1 MWFTLYFSRILL
13 SYAVQVKSRIYF
25 LPVFDMTKKKKKVTL
40 WFPAVDFQKSNLF
53 SWFWLAQR
61 KIGRSLM
68 EGFPFISLNLDA
80 GTIVPTGWLCVCW
93 DTTSKE
99 APVDLPT
106 WPQTRVLAVTPGKSR
121 GHSVSAGRRVP
132 RERGPPAQQHR
143 HPSIALCFPRTLR
156 HAALHTSCVRAR
168 WCPCTGR
175 RLPPAAFLFLIVHI
189 PWSMGL

>member
-13 SYAVQVKSRIYF
+13 FYAVQLKSRIYF
-25 LPVFDMTKKKKKVTL
+25 LPVFDMTKKKKKKVTL
-40 WFPAVDFQKSNLF
+40 CFPAVDFQKSNLF
-53 SWFWLAQR
+53 SWVWLARR

-93 DTTSKE
+93 DTTWKE
-99 APVDLPT
+99 APMDLPT

-132 RERGPPAQQHR
+132 RSPGSAGPQ
-143 HPSIALCFPRTLR
+143 PSSTD
-156 HAALHTSCVRAR
+156 
-168 WCPCTGR
+168 
-175 RLPPAAFLFLIVHI
+175 PP
-189 PWSMGL
+189 P

>member
-1 MWFTLYFSRILL
+1 MANFWFQISSSKHQVSSLTWSHHSNLKQQNLDKPKTNYFSL
-13 SYAVQVKSRIYF
+13 
-25 LPVFDMTKKKKKVTL
+25 TH
-40 WFPAVDFQKSNLF
+40 QKSNLF

-99 APVDLPT
+99 APMDLPT

-121 GHSVSAGRRVP
+121 GHSVSAGHCVP
-132 RERGPPAQQHR
+132 RSPGSAGPQ
-143 HPSIALCFPRTLR
+143 PSSTDPPSLALCFPYRIWMGWGAGTAWKRCFLVYQK
-156 HAALHTSCVRAR
+156 TVRS
-168 WCPCTGR
+168 
-175 RLPPAAFLFLIVHI
+175 
-189 PWSMGL
+189 PWIYKGNSKAENGD

>member
-25 LPVFDMTKKKKKVTL
+25 LPVFDMTKKKKKKVTL

-99 APVDLPT
+99 APVDFPT
-106 WPQTRVLAVTPGKSR
+106 WPQTRVLAVTPGKAGATPFPQDAVCPGSS
-121 GHSVSAGRRVP
+121 GPQPSSAD
-132 RERGPPAQQHR
+132 PPPWH
-143 HPSIALCFPRTLR
+143 F
-156 HAALHTSCVRAR
+156 
-168 WCPCTGR
+168 
-175 RLPPAAFLFLIVHI
+175 AFLAL
-189 PWSMGL
+189 